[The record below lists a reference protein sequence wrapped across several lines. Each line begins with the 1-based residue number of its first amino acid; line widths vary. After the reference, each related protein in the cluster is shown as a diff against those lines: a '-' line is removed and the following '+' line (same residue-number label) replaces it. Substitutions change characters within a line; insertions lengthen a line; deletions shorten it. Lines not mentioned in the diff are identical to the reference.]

1 MEDLKLE
8 DDEFLDYWVRYN
20 AGIETLD
27 PVSPEDKSVKAQSAA
42 KKDAGAEN
50 GNDSGL
56 IKHGLGI
63 TLHEDAAETDNN
75 KGLHI
80 PAGVNP
86 ATENAVQV
94 PVETDNGSEDKG
106 GVPVESAA
114 PDSPMTRD
122 EIILKW
128 LAGLA
133 SANATE
139 DDLMFQELESRTLDT
154 VELEWPKGWA
164 RNRRATGVPRQIPN
178 YRFFDYTTGTYTDL
192 HGAPPPK

>member
-1 MEDLKLE
+1 MADLGWE
-8 DDEFLDYWVRYN
+8 EDEFLDFWVTYN
-20 AGIETLD
+20 AGIEQLD
-27 PVSPEDKSVKAQSAA
+27 LVSPEDKSENAQSPA
-42 KKDAGAEN
+42 KIDAGAEKE
-50 GNDSGL
+50 NDTGL

-63 TLHEDAAETDNN
+63 QLHEDVAETDN

-94 PVETDNGSEDKG
+94 PVEIDNGSEDKG

-114 PDSPMTRD
+114 PESPMTRE

-128 LAGLA
+128 LSGLA
-133 SANATE
+133 PAHDTE
-139 DDLMFQELESRTLDT
+139 DDMMFQDLESRALDT
-154 VELEWPKGWA
+154 VEQEWGKDWA

-178 YRFFDYTTGTYTDL
+178 YRFFDYKTGTYTDL